1 MFYKMTSMSG
11 EFYWP
16 FLVIMVTP
24 AIRLMLVGHWGQ
36 IMKDTVRENV
46 EEICQY

>member
-1 MFYKMTSMSG
+1 MSLIIHYDDTLMSG

-36 IMKDTVRENV
+36 IMKDTVSHD
-46 EEICQY
+46 

>member
-1 MFYKMTSMSG
+1 MTFSG

-36 IMKDTVRENV
+36 IMKDTVSDTIQVQLFET
-46 EEICQY
+46 

>member
-1 MFYKMTSMSG
+1 MTSMSG